1 MLILTFGGVCF
12 GAVVSAAVG
21 FGAADSVCAG
31 GVWDWT
37 GGAGLKFIFPI
48 LVLLQAIA
56 WTEYIPSSYG
66 DLKALLHSISEYLGS
81 LIVPL
86 DPSAFLVILNLGELP
101 SVNVFKIVL
110 STLKFSINFKT
121 ASFLLSDKG
130 WLPLWFVELAVPN
143 KSKLTSPPPLSI
155 LNTSPKNSLRSWNSV
170 SIFEKN
176 PPTVS
181 FLVSTYSFNEKL
193 GVVVVFKATLF
204 GSEYLNTL
212 LSGLTV
218 V

>member
-1 MLILTFGGVCF
+1 MKVT
-12 GAVVSAAVG
+12 
-21 FGAADSVCAG
+21 
-31 GVWDWT
+31 
-37 GGAGLKFIFPI
+37 FPI

-86 DPSAFLVILNLGELP
+86 DPSAFFVILSFSE
-101 SVNVFKIVL
+101 SIKDFKVL
-110 STLKFSINFKT
+110 SLTLKFSINFKT
-121 ASFLLSDKG
+121 ESFLLSDKF
-130 WLPLWFVELAVPN
+130 WLPLVFVELAVPN

-204 GSEYLNTL
+204 ASEYLNTL